1 MGQGKEGRRPIAR
14 RPSPVTKRAVFL
26 DRDGVVIRQW
36 EGKYLDD
43 PGNVELLP
51 GAAEAIRRLREAGF
65 LVVVVTNQ
73 AGIGHGHLTEETLGE
88 IHARLQELLSR
99 EGTKL
104 DGIYHC
110 PHTPEDDC
118 PCRKPAPGMLYR
130 AAEELGI
137 DLSRSYMVGDMTT
150 DIEAG
155 KRAGCFAILVRTG
168 FGGSDGRSDS
178 EPDAV
183 CDDLPSAADFILQR
197 EVFGDR

>member
-1 MGQGKEGRRPIAR
+1 
-14 RPSPVTKRAVFL
+14 L
-26 DRDGVVIRQW
+26 DRDGVVIQQW

-43 PGNVELLP
+43 PEGVELLP

-65 LVVVVTNQ
+65 LVVMVTNQ
-73 AGIGHGHLTEETLGE
+73 AGIGHGHLAEDTLGE

-99 EGTKL
+99 KGTKL
-104 DGIYHC
+104 DGIYYC
-110 PHTPEDDC
+110 PHTPEDVC
-118 PCRKPAPGMLYR
+118 PCRKPAPGMLLR

-155 KRAGCFAILVRTG
+155 KRAGCFSILVRTG

-183 CDDLPSAADFILQR
+183 CDDLPSAVDFILKR
-197 EVFGDR
+197 EALGDR